1 MYVVCSSVMSLTNS
15 SLMRVACESN
25 ILYVLGDIIVSDT
38 NTMNC
43 TYFETLSVTGTDTV
57 FIPVCD
63 ATHTFCI
70 SAVFEYAAVT
80 GNTCSLVN
88 YTISVKY
95 SPYCNDKVH
104 QLKYIINQFLMTN
117 MSVNCKV

>member
-70 SAVFEYAAVT
+70 SAVFE
-80 GNTCSLVN
+80 
-88 YTISVKY
+88 
-95 SPYCNDKVH
+95 
-104 QLKYIINQFLMTN
+104 
-117 MSVNCKV
+117 